1 MSDILKKLQA
11 AGAFVE
17 NSDKG
22 GRGRPKV
29 SDTRKSE
36 AYKITMDVAN
46 TQVRLPDKRGAQA
59 EAIRLVAAKRGM
71 TVDGVKKALKR
82 CNYFDTTKHARLYR
96 DLGDMLGELERRM
109 SRFPPTMQAYLLDH
123 SSPYKLLD
131 FLREHNINGDC
142 PQWLLTAY
150 FDAKEKD

>member
-1 MSDILKKLQA
+1 MSDILEKLKA

-17 NSDKG
+17 DSEKG
-22 GRGRPKV
+22 VRGRPQV
-29 SDTRKSE
+29 SDTQKSE
-36 AYKITMDVAN
+36 AYKITMDVASA
-46 TQVRLPDKRGAQA
+46 QARLPDKRGAQA
-59 EAIRLVAAKRGM
+59 EAIRMVATKRGM

-82 CNYFDTTKHARLYR
+82 CAVNSASFAGFVRPLLDILP
-96 DLGDMLGELERRM
+96 EIERRT
-109 SRFPPTMQAYLLDH
+109 SRFPPTMQAYFLDH
-123 SSPYKLLD
+123 SNPFKLLN